1 MNGPARP
8 IGAYAACASVFVD
21 CRWQGLTNNN
31 RKRGNTMGLLSKL
44 FGGGDDASQTGTNV
58 TPSAAGPATGA
69 AGPILPGDPAAVPS
83 LGESPIAGIS
93 EAEATGEVAAI
104 FGQVKEAMQI
114 PFVPNMLQM
123 LANSP
128 QALKATVGAIAE
140 LQLNS
145 TLPRPVVSMLLYSIA
160 AASECRYCGSMHK
173 LSCRTLGI
181 DDATLAALSGN
192 LGTLTPERVQAIV
205 AFAVKAAKSPK
216 DLSGGDFE
224 KLRDMGISDAE
235 IVEIVALAALG
246 GYLDAVADAL
256 RIDVDEMIAQG
267 LAA

>member
-1 MNGPARP
+1 
-8 IGAYAACASVFVD
+8 
-21 CRWQGLTNNN
+21 
-31 RKRGNTMGLLSKL
+31 MGLLSKL
-44 FGGGDDASQTGTNV
+44 FSGGDDASQTQTSDAPANTGSSMAAA
-58 TPSAAGPATGA
+58 TPV
-69 AGPILPGDPAAVPS
+69 LPGDPAAVPPFS
-83 LGESPIAGIS
+83 GSPIPGIS
-93 EAEATGEVAAI
+93 EADASEEVAAV

-114 PFVPNMLQM
+114 PFVPNILQM

-145 TLPRPVVSMLLYSIA
+145 TLPRPVVSMVLYSVS

-216 DLSGGDFE
+216 EVSGGDFE
-224 KLRDMGISDAE
+224 KLRDIGINDAE

-246 GYLDAVADAL
+246 SYLDTIADAL
-256 RIDVDEMIAQG
+256 KIDVDEMIAQG

>member
-1 MNGPARP
+1 
-8 IGAYAACASVFVD
+8 
-21 CRWQGLTNNN
+21 
-31 RKRGNTMGLLSKL
+31 MGLLSKL
-44 FGGGDDASQTGTNV
+44 FGGGEAASETDANV
-58 TPSAAGPATGA
+58 APRESGGAMGAGA
-69 AGPILPGDPAAVPS
+69 PILPGDPAAVPS

-93 EAEATGEVAAI
+93 EEDASEEVAAV

-114 PFVPNMLQM
+114 PFVPNILQM
-123 LANSP
+123 LANCP

-145 TLPRPVVSMLLYSIA
+145 TLPRPVVSMVLYSVA

-205 AFAVKAAKSPK
+205 AFGVKAAKSPK

-224 KLRDMGISDAE
+224 KLREMGISDAE

-246 GYLDAVADAL
+246 GYLDAIADAL
-256 RIDVDEMIAQG
+256 KIDVDEMIAQG

>member
-1 MNGPARP
+1 
-8 IGAYAACASVFVD
+8 
-21 CRWQGLTNNN
+21 
-31 RKRGNTMGLLSKL
+31 MGLLSKL
-44 FGGGDDASQTGTNV
+44 FGGGD
-58 TPSAAGPATGA
+58 AAGETVADVAPPVAGA
-69 AGPILPGDPAAVPS
+69 AVGAGAPILPGDPAAVPS
-83 LGESPIAGIS
+83 LGASPIAGIS
-93 EAEATGEVAAI
+93 EEDASEEVAAV

-114 PFVPNMLQM
+114 PFVPNILQM

-145 TLPRPVVSMLLYSIA
+145 TLPRPVVSMVLYSVA

-224 KLRDMGISDAE
+224 KLREMGISDAE

-246 GYLDAVADAL
+246 GYLDAIADAL
-256 RIDVDEMIAQG
+256 KIDVDEMIAQG

>member
-1 MNGPARP
+1 
-8 IGAYAACASVFVD
+8 
-21 CRWQGLTNNN
+21 
-31 RKRGNTMGLLSKL
+31 MGLLNKL
-44 FGGGDDASQTGTNV
+44 FGGGDAASQTPAHKP
-58 TPSAAGPATGA
+58 PSASSTISA
-69 AGPILPGDPAAVPS
+69 AGPILPGDPALVPAF
-83 LGESPIAGIS
+83 GENPVAGIP
-93 EAEATGEVAAI
+93 EAEASEEVAAI

-114 PFVPNMLQM
+114 PFVPNILKM

-145 TLPRPVVSMLLYSIA
+145 TLPRPVVSMVLYSIA

-246 GYLDAVADAL
+246 GYLDSIADAL
-256 RIDVDEMIAQG
+256 KIDVDDMIAQG

>member
-1 MNGPARP
+1 
-8 IGAYAACASVFVD
+8 
-21 CRWQGLTNNN
+21 
-31 RKRGNTMGLLSKL
+31 MGLLNKL
-44 FGGGDDASQTGTNV
+44 FGGGDATSQTGKSDAPAEV
-58 TPSAAGPATGA
+58 GPAMTA
-69 AGPILPGDPAAVPS
+69 ATSILPGDPAAAPS
-83 LGESPIAGIS
+83 LGGSPIPGIT
-93 EAEATGEVAAI
+93 EAEASEEVAAI

-114 PFVPNMLQM
+114 PFVPNILQM
-123 LANSP
+123 LANCP

-145 TLPRPVVSMLLYSIA
+145 TLPRPVVSMVLYSVA

-224 KLRDMGISDAE
+224 KLREMGISDAE

-246 GYLDAVADAL
+246 GYLDAIADAL
-256 RIDVDEMIAQG
+256 KIDVDEMIAQG

>member
-1 MNGPARP
+1 LGQNEHPV
-8 IGAYAACASVFVD
+8 GAIAAGVTISAN
-21 CRWQGLTNNN
+21 CRWQELTNENT
-31 RKRGNTMGLLSKL
+31 KKGKTMGFLNKL
-44 FGGGDDASQTGTNV
+44 FGGGDAASETETKSA
-58 TPSAAGPATGA
+58 TPGA
-69 AGPILPGDPAAVPS
+69 AAAAVGSILPGDPAAIPF
-83 LGESPIAGIS
+83 LGESPVAGI
-93 EAEATGEVAAI
+93 AEADASEEVAAV

-114 PFVPNMLQM
+114 PFVPNILQM

-145 TLPRPVVSMLLYSIA
+145 TLPRPVVSMVLYSVA

-205 AFAVKAAKSPK
+205 AFAVKAAKAPK
-216 DLSGGDFE
+216 DLTGGDFE

-246 GYLDAVADAL
+246 GYLDAIADAL
-256 RIDVDEMIAQG
+256 KVDVDEMIAQG

>member
-1 MNGPARP
+1 
-8 IGAYAACASVFVD
+8 
-21 CRWQGLTNNN
+21 
-31 RKRGNTMGLLSKL
+31 MGLLSKL
-44 FGGGDDASQTGTNV
+44 FGGGD
-58 TPSAAGPATGA
+58 AAGETTADVAPPVAGA
-69 AGPILPGDPAAVPS
+69 AVGAGAPILPGDPAAVPS
-83 LGESPIAGIS
+83 LGASPIAGIS
-93 EAEATGEVAAI
+93 EEDASEEVAAV

-114 PFVPNMLQM
+114 PFVPNILQM

-145 TLPRPVVSMLLYSIA
+145 TLPRPVVSMVLYSVA

-224 KLRDMGISDAE
+224 KLREMGISDAE

-246 GYLDAVADAL
+246 GYLDAIADAL
-256 RIDVDEMIAQG
+256 KIDVDEMIAQG

>member
-1 MNGPARP
+1 
-8 IGAYAACASVFVD
+8 
-21 CRWQGLTNNN
+21 
-31 RKRGNTMGLLSKL
+31 MGLLSKL
-44 FGGGDDASQTGTNV
+44 FGGNETTGETDTN
-58 TPSAAGPATGA
+58 AAPPAAPAATGS
-69 AGPILPGDPAAVPS
+69 GSMTLPGDPAAVPS
-83 LGESPIAGIS
+83 LGKSPVPQIS
-93 EAEATGEVAAI
+93 EEEASEEVAAV
-104 FGQVKEAMQI
+104 FNQVKEAMQI
-114 PFVPNMLQM
+114 PFVPNILRT

-145 TLPRPVVSMLLYSIA
+145 TLPRPVVSMVLYSVA

-216 DLSGGDFE
+216 DLSGGDFD

-246 GYLDAVADAL
+246 GYLDAIADAM

>member
-1 MNGPARP
+1 
-8 IGAYAACASVFVD
+8 
-21 CRWQGLTNNN
+21 
-31 RKRGNTMGLLSKL
+31 MGLLNKL
-44 FGGGDDASQTGTNV
+44 FGGGDAASQTPTNIA
-58 TPSAAGPATGA
+58 PNAGPAMSA
-69 AGPILPGDPAAVPS
+69 ASSILPGDPALVPS
-83 LGESPIAGIS
+83 FEESPVAGIP
-93 EAEATGEVAAI
+93 EAEASEEVAAI

-114 PFVPNMLQM
+114 PFVPNILQM

-145 TLPRPVVSMLLYSIA
+145 TLPRPVVSMVLYSVA

-246 GYLDAVADAL
+246 GYLDTIADAL
-256 RIDVDEMIAQG
+256 KIDVDEMIAQG

>member
-1 MNGPARP
+1 
-8 IGAYAACASVFVD
+8 
-21 CRWQGLTNNN
+21 
-31 RKRGNTMGLLSKL
+31 MGLLSKL
-44 FGGGDDASQTGTNV
+44 FGGGD
-58 TPSAAGPATGA
+58 AAGETVADVAPPVAGA
-69 AGPILPGDPAAVPS
+69 AVGAGAPILPGDPAAVPS
-83 LGESPIAGIS
+83 LGASPIAGIS
-93 EAEATGEVAAI
+93 EEDASEEVAAV

-114 PFVPNMLQM
+114 PFVPNILQI
-123 LANSP
+123 LAHCP

-145 TLPRPVVSMLLYSIA
+145 TLPRPVVSMVLYSVA
-160 AASECRYCGSMHK
+160 AASGCRYCGSMHK

-216 DLSGGDFE
+216 DLEGGDFE
-224 KLRDMGISDAE
+224 KLREMGISDAE

-246 GYLDAVADAL
+246 GYLDAIADAL

>member
-1 MNGPARP
+1 
-8 IGAYAACASVFVD
+8 
-21 CRWQGLTNNN
+21 
-31 RKRGNTMGLLSKL
+31 MGLLSKM
-44 FGGGDDASQTGTNV
+44 FGGGNGANETDKNV
-58 TPSAAGPATGA
+58 ATLAAGTATGA
-69 AGPILPGDPAAVPS
+69 AGPILPGDPAAIQS
-83 LGESPIAGIS
+83 LGESPVSGITEEEAS
-93 EAEATGEVAAI
+93 EEVAAV

-114 PFVPNMLQM
+114 PFVPNILKT

-145 TLPRPVVSMLLYSIA
+145 SLPRPVVSMVLYSVA

-181 DDATLAALSGN
+181 DDATLSALSGN

-216 DLSGGDFE
+216 DLSGSDFE

-246 GYLDAVADAL
+246 GYLDTIADAL
-256 RIDVDEMIAQG
+256 KIDVDDMIAQG